1 MIQDINYNIL
11 TKEKSN
17 REALI
22 DLINSLE
29 QLEKAKSIIFN
40 RLNNSFSKSLHKFTN
55 LKSRINKINHILGSF
70 SSINKEKILLNDYL
84 NKNLILE
91 NLKSESSL
99 KLNKIVLNGK
109 LDLSFASQFNDITNE
124 LNKAIEQII
133 NIRKNMD
140 DYKPILSHIKKGFSF
155 ENSLN
160 KKNIVNNNQ
169 KLINAYNNIY
179 QPYKNIVKENIYPE
193 LKIHNH
199 SIVQSSS
206 QIKVI
211 ERNLNDIPLPPSI
224 LPNKVPI
231 IPNKISSKNN
241 EIKSFGDKYSLD
253 EELSKIRTC
262 LKKTGEIKIK
272 KIKIKINNKNINA
285 KDLLRKALDEDRR
298 FKFHGCRACRK
309 FLGKNYSDDSNESD
323 ESDESDNSDDMDDKR
338 KLKAN
343 EF

>member
-1 MIQDINYNIL
+1 
-11 TKEKSN
+11 
-17 REALI
+17 
-22 DLINSLE
+22 
-29 QLEKAKSIIFN
+29 
-40 RLNNSFSKSLHKFTN
+40 
-55 LKSRINKINHILGSF
+55 
-70 SSINKEKILLNDYL
+70 
-84 NKNLILE
+84 
-91 NLKSESSL
+91 
-99 KLNKIVLNGK
+99 
-109 LDLSFASQFNDITNE
+109 
-124 LNKAIEQII
+124 
-133 NIRKNMD
+133 MD
-140 DYKPILSHIKKGFSF
+140 DYEPILSHIKKDFSF

-179 QPYKNIVKENIYPE
+179 QPYKNIAKENIYPE

-211 ERNLNDIPLPPSI
+211 ERNLNEIPLPPSI

-272 KIKIKINNKNINA
+272 KIKINNKNIEA
-285 KDLLRKALDEDRR
+285 KDLLRKALDER
-298 FKFHGCRACRK
+298 FNIHGCSACRK

-323 ESDESDNSDDMDDKR
+323 ESDNSDDMDDKR
-338 KLKAN
+338 
-343 EF
+343 

>member
-11 TKEKSN
+11 TKEKSYK
-17 REALI
+17 EVLI

-29 QLEKAKSIIFN
+29 QLEKTKNIIFN
-40 RLNNSFSKSLHKFTN
+40 RFNNSFSKSLLKLAN
-55 LKSRINKINHILGSF
+55 LKSRINRINHILGGF
-70 SSINKEKILLNDYL
+70 SSINKEKVLLKDYL
-84 NKNLILE
+84 NKSLVLE

-109 LDLSFASQFNDITNE
+109 LELSFASQFNDITNE

-133 NIRKNMD
+133 NISRNMD
-140 DYKPILSHIKKGFSF
+140 DYKPILSHIKKDFSF

-169 KLINAYNNIY
+169 KLINANKNIY
-179 QPYKNIVKENIYPE
+179 QSHKNILKENIYPE
-193 LKIHNH
+193 KIHNH

-211 ERNLNDIPLPPSI
+211 EENLNAIPLPPSI

-241 EIKSFGDKYSLD
+241 EIKNFGDKFSLD
-253 EELSKIRTC
+253 DELSKIRTS
-262 LKKTGEIKIK
+262 LKKTGEIKL
-272 KIKIKINNKNINA
+272 KIKINNKKIEA
-285 KDLLRKALDEDRR
+285 KDLLKKALAER
-298 FKFHGCRACRK
+298 FGHPCRACRK

-338 KLKAN
+338 QNKNL
-343 EF
+343 

>member
-17 REALI
+17 REVLI

-40 RLNNSFSKSLHKFTN
+40 RLNNSFSKSLHKFAN
-55 LKSRINKINHILGSF
+55 LKSKINRINHILGSF

-109 LDLSFASQFNDITNE
+109 LELSFASQFNDITNE
-124 LNKAIEQII
+124 LNKPIEQII
-133 NIRKNMD
+133 KIRKNMD

-169 KLINAYNNIY
+169 KLINAYNNI
-179 QPYKNIVKENIYPE
+179 VKENIYHE

-272 KIKIKINNKNINA
+272 KNKN
-285 KDLLRKALDEDRR
+285 
-298 FKFHGCRACRK
+298 
-309 FLGKNYSDDSNESD
+309 KNKNK
-323 ESDESDNSDDMDDKR
+323 NKQ
-338 KLKAN
+338 
-343 EF
+343 

>member
-11 TKEKSN
+11 TKEKSYK
-17 REALI
+17 EVLI

-29 QLEKAKSIIFN
+29 QLEKTKSIIFN
-40 RLNNSFSKSLHKFTN
+40 RLNNSFSKSLHKFAN
-55 LKSRINKINHILGSF
+55 LKSRINRINHILGSF

-91 NLKSESSL
+91 SLKSEYSL

-109 LDLSFASQFNDITNE
+109 LELSFTSQFNDITNE
-124 LNKAIEQII
+124 LNKASEQII
-133 NIRKNMD
+133 NIRRNMD
-140 DYKPILSHIKKGFSF
+140 DYKPILSHIKKDFFF
-155 ENSLN
+155 ENSL

-169 KLINAYNNIY
+169 KLINVYNNIY
-179 QPYKNIVKENIYPE
+179 QPHKNNVKENIYPE

-241 EIKSFGDKYSLD
+241 EIKSFGDGCSLD
-253 EELSKIRTC
+253 DELSKIRAC

-272 KIKIKINNKNINA
+272 KIKINNNNIEA
-285 KDLLRKALDEDRR
+285 KVLLKKALYER
-298 FKFHGCRACRK
+298 FFRPCEACRK
-309 FLGKNYSDDSNESD
+309 FLGKNNSDDSNESCNSN

-338 KLKAN
+338 
-343 EF
+343 